1 MKGPSLQITAI
12 VSLVIHITFFFTAL
26 MLMNRSNHFIIMP
39 SAYIVSLVGTEGAET
54 SVPEKEAGTLSE
66 EGSAPQMSLPSDT
79 SKKLKPSD
87 NTKQYAENRIAAMEA
102 TKKAKNILRLRNVIS
117 IKGSVG
123 SEGNA
128 TGISAPEDN
137 GEEGGML
144 INYEKKI
151 AGEIW
156 QHYTVMPEIKG
167 KNLETIISVT
177 VMQDGT
183 IRINKVEKSSGNI
196 IFDRSVLRAVSKAS
210 PVSRPPYEVEI
221 GLRFTP

>member
-1 MKGPSLQITAI
+1 MKEPSLQITAI
-12 VSLVIHITFFFTAL
+12 LSLVIHISFFFMAL
-26 MLMNRSNHFIIMP
+26 MLMKQSRHFIMSSP
-39 SAYIVSLVGTEGAET
+39 YIVSLVSTEVADTGAPGKGAAT
-54 SVPEKEAGTLSE
+54 VSE
-66 EGSAPQMSLPSDT
+66 EESAPLMSLPSKT
-79 SKKLKPSD
+79 SKKLRPAD
-87 NTKQYAENRIAAMEA
+87 DTKQYAENRIAAMEA
-102 TKKAKNILRLRNVIS
+102 TRKAKNILKLRNIIS
-117 IKGSVG
+117 IKSSGD
-123 SEGNA
+123 SEGDI
-128 TGISAPEDN
+128 TGISGAEEN

-144 INYEKKI
+144 VSYEKKI
-151 AGEIW
+151 GREIW

-196 IFDRSVLRAVSKAS
+196 IFDRSVLKAISKAS